1 MENFG
6 NLYKTQEG
14 TILGHMLIHGSI
26 TEREAFRKYNITCTA
41 QRIYDL
47 RKLGFCIRTEKIFF
61 SYPSPT
67 VAVSALCL
75 LLLHLRGKPGRHDAL
90 IQKLSSAA
98 LGVFL
103 LHTTVYG
110 WLLAPHTA
118 LLSPLPAPWGA
129 LNALFST
136 LPVREMAE
144 AIREAG
150 IPAEISYSA
159 GTYVCNDL
167 FYLVLDH
174 LEDSGV
180 PAGFIHV
187 PADGELT
194 AAQLATGLEAA
205 ISVLGQR
212 V

>member
-1 MENFG
+1 MDSVFITCFEPFG
-6 NLYKTQEG
+6 GRSSNASAEAVFSLP
-14 TILGHMLIHGSI
+14 SI
-26 TEREAFRKYNITCTA
+26 ICSFELRRLCLPVAFRK
-41 QRIYDL
+41 
-47 RKLGFCIRTEKIFF
+47 
-61 SYPSPT
+61 
-67 VAVSALCL
+67 
-75 LLLHLRGKPGRHDAL
+75 
-90 IQKLSSAA
+90 AA
-98 LGVFL
+98 DR
-103 LHTTVYG
+103 
-110 WLLAPHTA
+110 AIA
-118 LLSPLPAPWGA
+118 AIDELSPAAVICVGEAAGRTAITPEKVALNLRTARIPDNAGLQPIDEPVIEGGA
-129 LNALFST
+129 NALFST

-174 LEDSGV
+174 LGDSGV

-187 PADGELT
+187 PADGELA

>member
-1 MENFG
+1 MDSVFITCFEPFG
-6 NLYKTQEG
+6 GRSSNASAEAVFSLPS
-14 TILGHMLIHGSI
+14 IIGSF
-26 TEREAFRKYNITCTA
+26 ELRRLCLPVAFRK
-41 QRIYDL
+41 
-47 RKLGFCIRTEKIFF
+47 
-61 SYPSPT
+61 
-67 VAVSALCL
+67 
-75 LLLHLRGKPGRHDAL
+75 
-90 IQKLSSAA
+90 AA
-98 LGVFL
+98 DR
-103 LHTTVYG
+103 
-110 WLLAPHTA
+110 AIA
-118 LLSPLPAPWGA
+118 AIDELSPAAVICVGEAAGRTAITPEKVALNLRTARIPDNAGLQPIEGGA
-129 LNALFST
+129 NALFST

-212 V
+212 I

>member
-1 MENFG
+1 MDSVFITCFEPFG
-6 NLYKTQEG
+6 GRSSNASAEAVFALPS
-14 TILGHMLIHGSI
+14 TIGSF
-26 TEREAFRKYNITCTA
+26 ELHRLCLPVAFRKAAERAIA
-41 QRIYDL
+41 AID
-47 RKLGFCIRTEKIFF
+47 
-61 SYPSPT
+61 
-67 VAVSALCL
+67 
-75 LLLHLRGKPGRHDAL
+75 
-90 IQKLSSAA
+90 KLSPAA
-98 LGVFL
+98 VICVGEAA
-103 LHTTVYG
+103 G
-110 WLLAPHTA
+110 RTA
-118 LLSPLPAPWGA
+118 ITPEKVALNLRTARIPDNAGFQPVDEPVIEGGA
-129 LNALFST
+129 NALFST

-144 AIREAG
+144 AICEAG

-174 LEDSGV
+174 LGDSGV

-194 AAQLATGLEAA
+194 AAQLATGLGAA